1 MDTLSITDWPF
12 QKVLIANRGE
22 IAVRIIRACRE
33 LGLRSVA
40 VYSDVD
46 RHALHVR
53 MADEAYHIGPSQA
66 SKSYLHIPTL
76 LDVAKRSGAQAVHPG
91 YGFLSENAD
100 FVEACKADGIIFVG
114 PPPEAQRAMG
124 EKTAARRTAQAAGVP
139 IVPGLMSDIEDDTTA
154 METAEQLGYPILLKA
169 AGGGGGKG
177 IRFVHDSKDL
187 LSSLRTARSEARSAF
202 GDSRVYMEK
211 AIAPARHIE
220 VQFIADAYG
229 NVVHL
234 GERECSIQRRHQK
247 LIEESPSPVLD
258 EQVRER
264 MTRAAVNLIRAI
276 SYVNAGTAEFLLGPD
291 RNFYFLE
298 VNARLQVEHPVTEW
312 RTGID
317 LVQEQFRIAAGL
329 PLSFTQEQ
337 VEFRGAAIECRI
349 SAEDPENRFLPATG
363 TVQTLQEPSGPGVR
377 VDSGLYAGL
386 QVPLFYDPLLAK
398 LIVWGKDRPQAIAR
412 MRRALSEYHI
422 LGVRTTLPFASW
434 LMEHPRFIAG
444 DMSTDFIAEEWDT
457 RKRQEVEVSSEDE
470 ARAAASSPTAGG
482 GKLPYSSS
490 TPLPPL
496 RSAPAPTVAA
506 VVGALLMNEHM
517 ELEKLRRR
525 PVTDDHMETN
535 RWRDLA
541 RKEALRRL

>member
-1 MDTLSITDWPF
+1 MDTLAIADWPF

-33 LGLRSVA
+33 LGLTSVA

-66 SKSYLHIPTL
+66 SKSYLHSPTL
-76 LDVAKRSGAQAVHPG
+76 LDVAKRSGAQAIHPG

-100 FVEACKADGIIFVG
+100 FVEACKAEGIIFVG

-154 METAEQLGYPILLKA
+154 METAERLGYPILLKA

-177 IRFVHDSKDL
+177 IRFVHSSKDL

-211 AIAPARHIE
+211 AISPARHIE
-220 VQFIADAYG
+220 VQFIADGHG

-264 MTRAAVNLIRAI
+264 MTTAAVNLIRAI
-276 SYVNAGTAEFLLGPD
+276 SYVNAGTVEFLLGPD
-291 RNFYFLE
+291 HNFYFLE

-312 RTGID
+312 RTGVD

-363 TVQTLQEPSGPGVR
+363 TVQAVQEPSGPGVR

-412 MRRALSEYHI
+412 MRRALFEYHI
-422 LGVRTTLPFASW
+422 LGVRTTLPFARW

-444 DMSTDFIAEEWDT
+444 DMSTDFVAEEWDT
-457 RKRQEVEVSSEDE
+457 RKQQEVEVTVGAGVGRSGEGELAS
-470 ARAAASSPTAGG
+470 ALASSS
-482 GKLPYSSS
+482 L
-490 TPLPPL
+490 L
-496 RSAPAPTVAA
+496 APAQVAA
-506 VVGALLMNEHM
+506 IVGGLLMNEHM
-517 ELEKLRRR
+517 EVEKLRRR
-525 PVTDDHMETN
+525 PVTDDHTETN

-541 RKEALRRL
+541 RKEALRRM